1 MWFPR
6 EYPYKLRRV
15 ARKINKSKI
24 YYSNSK
30 NQRMICKQLVHDP
43 RVIALIN
50 HFFAVSEHIKQ
61 TEIQKKEM
69 QMILDK
75 AKVNKEYANV
85 FCLGQIRIHYTRYEN
100 KTYVLAKERLKM
112 LHLIKNLNFKF
123 FKLFTAE
130 ALSPIQ
136 EK

>member
-1 MWFPR
+1 MWFPK

-15 ARKINKSKI
+15 ARKIKKPKI
-24 YYSNSK
+24 FYSNSK
-30 NQRMICKQLVHDP
+30 NQRMVCKQLVKDP

-50 HFFAVSEHIKQ
+50 HFFTLSEHIKQ
-61 TEIQKKEM
+61 TDFHKKEM

-75 AKVNKEYANV
+75 AKVIKEYANV

-100 KTYVLAKERLKM
+100 KVYVLAKERLKM
-112 LHLIKNLNFKF
+112 LDLIKYLNFKF